1 MKKEIVIVGGG
12 TAGWLT
18 ALYVKKMYG
27 VEANITVVESDAIGI
42 VGVGEG
48 SVPSFFNML
57 SLLDIDFNDFIRN
70 TNATHKLG
78 ISFENWNGDGKKYF
92 HGFDSMH
99 KDINYHNNGTDFI
112 ANEYIGYIM
121 KNEYD
126 FNDSLLNAKLTYSN
140 TSPVMKNPIN
150 GTYVSTL
157 SSFHFDAYLVGK
169 YFRKIAERRKIKRV
183 EGIITNFTKDV
194 NNNIKGLTL
203 KNGQIIKK
211 IDFVFDCSGFNR
223 LVIGKEF
230 DTKWKSYKE
239 HLRVSAAI
247 PFNIPQ
253 SKTEIQPCTKAI
265 AMKYGWVW
273 QIPLQKR
280 WGCGYAFDETY
291 ITADEAKAEVEE
303 LLGYSIENNRTIA
316 IDAGRYENT
325 WVNNCIAI
333 GLSAGFTEP
342 VEATSIY
349 ITLSLLQMLNRFHI
363 DNPNE
368 HVINMY
374 NKKFGEMSD
383 DIMDFLQFH
392 YFTKR
397 NDSPFWKEFK
407 DKTKISD
414 RLNKKLKKWKT
425 NVPKIDDF
433 NLEYFGDYTF
443 FGYHN
448 WISVGVGIEYFNKDI
463 FIHSYNNYQY
473 KANLIKHYDKIQTNM
488 NMIIENSRSE
498 IDFIKLTKLNL
509 I

>member
-1 MKKEIVIVGGG
+1 MKKEIIIVGGG

-27 VEANITVVESDAIGI
+27 IEANITLVESEDIGI

-57 SLLDIDFNDFIRN
+57 SLLDIDFNDFVRS

-99 KDINYHNNGTDFI
+99 KDINYHNTGKEFI

-121 KNEYD
+121 KNNYD

-140 TSPVMKNPIN
+140 TSPIMKTQIN
-150 GTYVSTL
+150 GVSTSTL
-157 SSFHFDAYLVGK
+157 SSFHFDAYMVGK
-169 YFRKIAERRKIKRV
+169 YFRKIAERRKVKRI
-183 EGIITNFTKDV
+183 EGVVTDFITDDSG
-194 NNNIKGLTL
+194 NIKSIKL
-203 KNGQIIKK
+203 KDGQLIKK
-211 IDFVFDCSGFNR
+211 IDFVFDCTGFNR
-223 LVIGKEF
+223 LVIGKKYNTE
-230 DTKWKSYKE
+230 WKSYKD

-253 SKTEIQPCTKAI
+253 SKEAIQPCTKAI
-265 AMKYGWVW
+265 AMKYGWMW
-273 QIPLQKR
+273 QIPLQNR
-280 WGCGYAFDETY
+280 WGCGYTFDEAY
-291 ITADEAKAEVEE
+291 INSEEAKAEVEE
-303 LLGYSIENNRTIA
+303 LLGYKIENNRTIK
-316 IDAGRYENT
+316 IDAGRYEKV

-349 ITLSLLQMLNRFHI
+349 ITLSLLQMLNKFHI

-368 HVINMY
+368 HVVGMY
-374 NKKFGEMSD
+374 NKKFAEMAD

-397 NDSPFWKEFK
+397 NDSQFWREFK

-414 RLNKKLKKWKT
+414 RLAKKLKKWKT
-425 NVPKIDDF
+425 KAPEIDDF

-448 WISVGVGIEYFNKDI
+448 WISVGIGIDYFNKDI
-463 FIHSYNNYQY
+463 FIHKYNNYNN
-473 KANLIKHYDKIQTNM
+473 KANIVKHFDKIQTNM
-488 NMIIENSRSE
+488 NMIVSHSISE
-498 IDFIKLTKLNL
+498 IDFIKLCKLNL
-509 I
+509 V